1 MQEGLRA
8 RKKAA
13 TRLQLMTTAL
23 RLFAEQGFEQTT
35 VEQIA
40 AAADVAPRT
49 FFRYFPTKLDVL
61 FADHPEEIGFFTDAL
76 AARTPG
82 EPVIDAVRRA
92 LLAGVAKAV
101 SHPTRFV
108 TRARLVSA
116 VPAAHA
122 HGRYLDSKFEDVI
135 AQAVASDRGTDP
147 SEDLQAR
154 LIARVAWGAVCAARD
169 VWVASGGEHDPAALI
184 DEAFDLLDHDLRAS
198 GLVAPTPT
206 AQEDT

>member
-1 MQEGLRA
+1 MQEGLRE

-61 FADHPEEIGFFTDAL
+61 FADHPEEIAFFAEAL
-76 AARTPG
+76 AARRPG

-122 HGRYLDSKFEDVI
+122 HSRYLDSKFEDLI
-135 AQAVASDRGTDP
+135 AQTVASDRGTDP
-147 SEDLQAR
+147 AEDVQAR

-169 VWVASGGEHDPAALI
+169 VWVASGGERDPAALI
-184 DEAFDLLDHDLRAS
+184 DEAFDLLEHDLRAS
-198 GLVAPTPT
+198 GRVAPTPPT
-206 AQEDT
+206 REDA